1 MSQSGN
7 YHLLLD
13 SYFYK
18 NKIIM
23 KLYFAFI
30 LVLISYVAATPIAQQ
45 NVPAMSASYSV
56 KSKVFFNRY
65 FYLDF

>member
-1 MSQSGN
+1 MGQISN

-13 SYFYK
+13 SYFDK
-18 NKIIM
+18 TKIIM